1 MHCLKEIL
9 HQDKLFS
16 VRQDETV
23 SKVAR
28 TMANLG
34 VGAILVL
41 GEGRLCGLFS
51 ERDLMVRVIVA
62 GRDPGATLVSDVM
75 STNLATVTDTAT
87 VGEAMEQMHEHKCR
101 HLPVMRGERVVGMVS
116 MRDLM
121 DHELARQMEEIQHM
135 RAYIAQA

>member
-1 MHCLKEIL
+1 MHCLKDIL

-23 SKVAR
+23 SAVAR
-28 TMANLG
+28 TMARLG

-41 GEGRLCGLFS
+41 EEGRLRGLFS

-62 GRDPGATLVSDVM
+62 GRSPDSTLVSAVM
-75 STNLATVTDTAT
+75 TTNLATVTDTAT
-87 VGEAMEQMHEHKCR
+87 VGEAMEQMHLHKCR
-101 HLPVMRGERVVGMVS
+101 HLPVMREERVVGMVS

-121 DHELARQMEEIQHM
+121 DHELARQTEELQHM
-135 RAYIAQA
+135 RAYITQA

>member
-1 MHCLKEIL
+1 MHRLKNIL
-9 HQDKLFS
+9 HQDTLFS
-16 VRQDETV
+16 VRQNETV
-23 SKVAR
+23 CAVAR

-41 GEGRLCGLFS
+41 DDGRLSGLFS

-62 GRDPGATLVSDVM
+62 GRNPDSTLVSQVM
-75 STNLATVTDTAT
+75 STNLTTVPDTAT
-87 VGEAMEQMHEHKCR
+87 VAEAMEQMHLHKCR
-101 HLPVMRGERVVGMVS
+101 HLPVMRGEKIVGMVS

-121 DHELARQMEEIQHM
+121 DHELARQTEELKHM